1 MQRSREFFLPGIF
14 LVIVLL
20 GVASSTVIV
29 SAQSATGS
37 FNPQTQFHVGSMIFR
52 SVYGVATVRVRNQ
65 TGASQP
71 PRWNQAQQNLPTY
84 NASITIDVQITGD
97 TGNGGMQFTVQ
108 GGVMVISTST
118 IAITGGNGEVSGID
132 RIFMEGTATSADGQ
146 SFNWHMDGL
155 AALFNGALISEL
167 TGNASV
173 NLGGVP
179 TNVIVTCL
187 TTVS

>member
-1 MQRSREFFLPGIF
+1 MPGVF
-14 LVIVLL
+14 LVIILM
-20 GVASSTVIV
+20 GIASSTVIV

-37 FNPQTQFHVGSMIFR
+37 FNPQTQFQIGSRIIFR
-52 SVYGVATVRVRNQ
+52 SVYGIATVRVRNQ

-84 NASITIDVQITGD
+84 NASITIDAQVIGD
-97 TGNGGMQFTVQ
+97 AGNGVIQFTVQ
-108 GGVMVISTST
+108 GGVIVISTST

-173 NLGGVP
+173 ILGGVP
-179 TNVIVTCL
+179 TNLMLTCIA
-187 TTVS
+187 TVS